1 MLDLFKNTR
10 FFAQNNALGGVLE
23 RYKEN
28 EWFSIG
34 VAFLAFFSPGN
45 ISKLGLIFKYQ
56 RLFQGL

>member
-1 MLDLFKNTR
+1 MT
-10 FFAQNNALGGVLE
+10 AQKPVQIYHKTGNEWFSIGVA
-23 RYKEN
+23 YHKTGN

-56 RLFQGL
+56 RLF